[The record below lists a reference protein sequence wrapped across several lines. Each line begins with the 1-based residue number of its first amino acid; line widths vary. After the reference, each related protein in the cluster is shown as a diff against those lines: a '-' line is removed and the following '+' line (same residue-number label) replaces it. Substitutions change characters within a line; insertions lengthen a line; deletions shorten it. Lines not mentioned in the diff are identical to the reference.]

1 MIVSNLTPNRIRCV
15 HEDNSRLAFILMPK
29 GHEKDTVS
37 LKEMEWDESTRLVKL
52 QKKGYVQL
60 APGVTKKPVAIPV
73 PEMDGLDKAQRAM
86 LNALVLGSDT
96 EHRAY
101 IEMLPLDNR
110 STMPN
115 RVNYKYIRDKMVPV
129 FEMAAEWLHAIGNKQ
144 RESAVKNRAKEL
156 RDLVKDKG

>member
-15 HEDNSRLAFILMPK
+15 HEDNARMSFILMPK

-37 LKEMEWDESTRLVKL
+37 LKETEWDESTRLLKL

-60 APGVTKKPVAIPV
+60 VPGVSKKPVAVPV
-73 PEMDGLDKAQRAM
+73 PDMDELDKAQRAM

-110 STMPN
+110 KTMPD
-115 RVNYKYIRDKMVPV
+115 RVNYKYVRDKMVPV
-129 FEMAAEWLHAIGNKQ
+129 FETAATWLHDIGNKQ
-144 RESAVKNRAKEL
+144 RETAVKNRVKEL
-156 RDLVKDKG
+156 RKLVEDKG